1 MSVVLL
7 AAAAAGLM
15 VAPACRPA
23 MARATLHMNADQ
35 NVMRWCQE
43 TNRNEASLTVSQAR
57 NTVEAL
63 RDFWFLV
70 RSVGLTE
77 GAAQHVIAF
86 DGWSDAFTASEFSK
100 FVKHINLCSECSDML
115 GESLLCAARHPSN
128 PQDGEPASPYPL
140 FVLKKF
146 AKGSSGFSAD
156 DDEYFGGFD
165 PFADLEARLG
175 GSSVVQPKNSGT
187 DDQVLSLTRKWV
199 EAVIVEMKVCPFSA
213 SADFAGLP
221 MGGVQYPI
229 NRATTADEVYQ
240 VFYEELERLLLVD
253 EREHATT
260 LLVLPDFS
268 TLRRAQNRRG
278 TLASVPC
285 RELEGGSFFF
295 RERDPNQRE
304 RAPPLFLA
312 VKLAAFEG
320 FPPAAPGV
328 NLQSA
333 STSLPR
339 ESSPPPPLL
348 PLCTKSPCLSRAVP
362 MPLTSSP
369 TR

>member
-115 GESLLCAARHPSN
+115 G
-128 PQDGEPASPYPL
+128 
-140 FVLKKF
+140 
-146 AKGSSGFSAD
+146 
-156 DDEYFGGFD
+156 
-165 PFADLEARLG
+165 
-175 GSSVVQPKNSGT
+175 
-187 DDQVLSLTRKWV
+187 
-199 EAVIVEMKVCPFSA
+199 
-213 SADFAGLP
+213 
-221 MGGVQYPI
+221 
-229 NRATTADEVYQ
+229 
-240 VFYEELERLLLVD
+240 
-253 EREHATT
+253 
-260 LLVLPDFS
+260 
-268 TLRRAQNRRG
+268 
-278 TLASVPC
+278 
-285 RELEGGSFFF
+285 
-295 RERDPNQRE
+295 
-304 RAPPLFLA
+304 
-312 VKLAAFEG
+312 
-320 FPPAAPGV
+320 
-328 NLQSA
+328 
-333 STSLPR
+333 
-339 ESSPPPPLL
+339 
-348 PLCTKSPCLSRAVP
+348 
-362 MPLTSSP
+362 
-369 TR
+369 